1 MAGTVG
7 EALQG
12 IVSIF
17 RSSPPPLLL
26 GVLESWGGE
35 KEAFPVDSSCPTGT
49 SAGLLGTNNNEAGDE
64 LMLPDGT
71 EAASLEELT
80 RAWQVNC
87 GNTLPLG
94 SVEDGCTVQAEAGA
108 FTLPSRI
115 RLLLLR
121 LMHTRQCG

>member
-1 MAGTVG
+1 
-7 EALQG
+7 
-12 IVSIF
+12 
-17 RSSPPPLLL
+17 
-26 GVLESWGGE
+26 
-35 KEAFPVDSSCPTGT
+35 
-49 SAGLLGTNNNEAGDE
+49 
-64 LMLPDGT
+64 MLPDGT